1 MPAAREA
8 AARAAR
14 WRSLPFRLCPC
25 APSGSRLV
33 PDPWVAA
40 VRVERDRREDR
51 RACHE
56 EQRTDCGTAS
66 SHRSWRLWT
75 DAIPD
80 RGEETIGAVDV
91 RERAPGRDAA
101 EIGVRAIERGSNLF
115 VLRAVQGAG
124 PVDQALRRQ
133 WRGGLQQLQ
142 LQGRK
147 GSEQGRID
155 PPA

>member
-8 AARAAR
+8 ATRAAR
-14 WRSLPFRLCPC
+14 WWSLPFRLCPC

-40 VRVERDRREDR
+40 VRAERDRREDR

-66 SHRSWRLWT
+66 SHRSWRLGA

-80 RGEETIGAVDV
+80 RGEEPIGAVDE

-101 EIGVRAIERGSNLF
+101 ELGMRAIERRSPLF
-115 VLRAVQGAG
+115 SRRAGQGAS
-124 PVDQALRRQ
+124 PLDQALLRPL
-133 WRGGLQQLQ
+133 RGG
-142 LQGRK
+142 
-147 GSEQGRID
+147 
-155 PPA
+155 